1 VATEADGST
10 LLTVADN
17 GPGIA
22 ASHLERLF
30 ERFYQV
36 PGEAAR
42 RGTGIGL
49 AIVHEYVVKL
59 GGTVWCESVEGV
71 GATFL
76 IRLP

>member
-1 VATEADGST
+1 
-10 LLTVADN
+10 VADD

-22 ASHLERLF
+22 PIHLARLF

-36 PGEAAR
+36 PGKAAR

-49 AIVHEYVVKL
+49 AIVHEYVTKL
-59 GGTVWCESVEGV
+59 GGTVWCESTEGV

-76 IRLP
+76 VRLP